1 MKNFLIPIFALWLS
15 ALSGSTSF
23 ASEGA
28 PIGAAEVDP
37 PVILSSASNRALI
50 VKWQTSI
57 PGIVASPVEQHR
69 LAANSRD
76 DVLQNANFWF
86 AKDGSVGNARNAL
99 NQIEVWVYDGARP
112 DVLLSTFKTFR
123 LLFPADL
130 KQDDKKVILEIDISA
145 NLGIDVRLDTFR

>member
-69 LAANSRD
+69 LAANTRTSRSPSAAAIWHCGCISCCY
-76 DVLQNANFWF
+76 LYTFN
-86 AKDGSVGNARNAL
+86 GNAKNISRN
-99 NQIEVWVYDGARP
+99 
-112 DVLLSTFKTFR
+112 LL
-123 LLFPADL
+123 
-130 KQDDKKVILEIDISA
+130 
-145 NLGIDVRLDTFR
+145 